1 MLFLAI
7 VSTNFYAQDLILWGF
22 KSTAIMG
29 GKEGKLYAARIES
42 ALPKKDL
49 IKSVETFLR
58 KNDFIEKD
66 EKIKIDE
73 MDDSY
78 TEFTIPAGIREPMDF
93 GRSMGMGIT
102 HNPVIIEFDI
112 RFEFDKNG
120 SVLIIFQ
127 DFKSKRFTFL
137 EKDYSDK
144 YAGNENLEKFSL
156 ERGELLASNSLINQ
170 AFQFITDLKT
180 PDQIQQETEKII
192 GNIDERFKLYD
203 KLVKDGIAAWLTG
216 EDYIANLNRMS
227 FPGEKNVKPGIQK
240 MVDEQRLLD
249 IPERRWEEDLRPYF
263 ELLIKNINIEVKGKI
278 TNILEDGKDTWE
290 IVDGLLVPTDKKLQ
304 KKYLKNKMSF

>member
-7 VSTNFYAQDLILWGF
+7 LSSNFYAQDIVSFGLKG
-22 KSTAIMG
+22 SAIVG

-49 IKSVETFLR
+49 IKTVETFLR

-66 EKIKIDE
+66 EKIKLDE
-73 MDDSY
+73 IDDSY
-78 TEFTIPAGIREPMDF
+78 TEFTIPAAMREPMDF
-93 GRSMGMGIT
+93 GRVMGSGIT
-102 HNPVIIEFDI
+102 YNPVIIGFDI
-112 RFEFDKNG
+112 RFEFDKDG

-127 DFKSKRFTFL
+127 DFKSMRLTFL
-137 EKDYSDK
+137 EKDYSYK
-144 YAGNENLEKFSL
+144 YQDNENLKKFSL
-156 ERGELLASNSLINQ
+156 ESAELLVSNSLVNQ

-180 PDQIQQETEKII
+180 PNQIQQEMQKMI
-192 GNIDERFKLYD
+192 GNIDERFRLYD
-203 KLVKDGIAAWLTG
+203 KLVEDGIADWLTG
-216 EDYIANLNRMS
+216 EEYIANLKKMS
-227 FPGEKNVKPGIQK
+227 FSGEKNVKMFVQK
-240 MVDEQRLLD
+240 MVDEQCLLD
-249 IPERRWEEDLRPYF
+249 ISERRWEKNLRPYF
-263 ELLIKNINIEVKGKI
+263 DLIIKNVGIEINGKI